1 MCCAVLSCTALC
13 CAVLYCAV
21 LCCTAL
27 CCAVLC
33 CIALCCALMCHA
45 VPLCCAVLY
54 CAVTVLCC
62 VVLCYAV
69 LYCAMLCC
77 TVLCCA
83 VLCCVVLYCAVLCCA
98 LMCHAVPSFVTGRK
112 TSKHNVHSPSQTK
125 QCPYLLAMRVELT
138 EAENPFAP
146 VLSSDLNLTNKYRL
160 LEYRSCGTVS
170 PQNRPISS
178 EVELLPSLNSTKSQE
193 HGSSSLHFLTLNSRN
208 LNFIR

>member
-1 MCCAVLSCTALC
+1 MCCAVLCCAVLC
-13 CAVLYCAV
+13 CAVLRCAV
-21 LCCTAL
+21 MCCD
-27 CCAVLC
+27 CAVLC

-45 VPLCCAVLY
+45 VPLCCTALCCAVLCYVVLRCAVLCCAVLY
-54 CAVTVLCC
+54 
-62 VVLCYAV
+62 
-69 LYCAMLCC
+69 
-77 TVLCCA
+77 CA
-83 VLCCVVLYCAVLCCA
+83 VLCCVVLCCAVLCCA
-98 LMCHAVPSFVTGRK
+98 LMCHAVPSFATGRK

-178 EVELLPSLNSTKSQE
+178 AVELLPSLNSTKSQE

>member
-1 MCCAVLSCTALC
+1 MKVVLVETKLTCIQFFLLYCTVLYC
-13 CAVLYCAV
+13 TVLYCTVLYCAVLYCAV
-21 LCCTAL
+21 LCC
-27 CCAVLC
+27 
-33 CIALCCALMCHA
+33 
-45 VPLCCAVLY
+45 
-54 CAVTVLCC
+54 
-62 VVLCYAV
+62 VVLC
-69 LYCAMLCC
+69 
-77 TVLCCA
+77 
-83 VLCCVVLYCAVLCCA
+83 CAVLCCA
-98 LMCHAVPSFVTGRK
+98 LMCHAVPSFATGRK

-178 EVELLPSLNSTKSQE
+178 AVELLPSLNSTKSQE